1 MWLGFSLLIL
11 LVVIAMSV
19 IISKLTGGLES
30 TEQSD
35 FQEAAEGMKKQAF
48 VLYKKDENNIDQ
60 LSY

>member
-19 IISKLTGGLES
+19 IISKLTGGLEI

-35 FQEAAEGMKKQAF
+35 FQDDARGMKNQAF
-48 VLYKKDENNIDQ
+48 ACYK
-60 LSY
+60 